1 MDTLTKL
8 LEISSRLD
16 HIEHAGEW
24 IARET
29 VHTDNTICQTATLV
43 SVIADDLRERI
54 YELTKALEE
63 QQVVINADD
72 YEKIH

>member
-1 MDTLTKL
+1 MDTMTKL

-16 HIEHAGEW
+16 HIENAGEY

-29 VHTDNTICQTATLV
+29 VHSDNTICQTATLV

-54 YELTKALEE
+54 YELTKELEE
-63 QQVVINADD
+63 KQNAIID
-72 YEKIH
+72 KLH